1 MSHAANTPDPGH
13 AFIVPEISSGL
24 SSARKT
30 VRWTVFSEEGHGS
43 GKGVEPPR
51 CNAAEGTG
59 P

>member
-1 MSHAANTPDPGH
+1 MSHAANPSDPGH
-13 AFIVPEISSGL
+13 AFILPEISSGL

-30 VRWTVFSEEGHGS
+30 VRWTVFGEEG
-43 GKGVEPPR
+43 VETPN